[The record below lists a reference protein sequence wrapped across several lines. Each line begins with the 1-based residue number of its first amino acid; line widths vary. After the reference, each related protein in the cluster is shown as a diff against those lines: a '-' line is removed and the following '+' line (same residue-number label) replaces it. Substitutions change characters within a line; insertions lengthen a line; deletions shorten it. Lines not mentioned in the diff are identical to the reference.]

1 MTAIAAAEK
10 KKKKD
15 EMYYRFNTSR
25 GMGYMMTRRR
35 NYEEAAKLFSTAIEN
50 AEPGLETPLIIA
62 RSKAHSRL
70 VDHAAARKDALEIL
84 ERHPNEIRGL
94 ENDAFTL
101 YEKDDFEDSLVQNH
115 RGLRRR
121 KKPDYFYKGILVSK
135 ETIEDCIGRN
145 AGPCMD
151 LDRLGRTIVDMH
163 VKPRHSQSRADDLFV
178 AKEKYKKKRMDQ
190 FLAQKYLGRLAA
202 DKKFLTEFLQQSD
215 LKSGNKE
222 HNQQLEDLLTHM
234 TEVINRQQETL
245 MTQRPMYMLKHQ
257 EPKFSAKYQI
267 KKHTMDERWR
277 GGVMKV
283 IEKLLGDANALEREW
298 KIEACLNVCDRLR
311 RFVECQPSS
320 LLSDR
325 AREFVLDRLYNVIGR
340 LFMDT
345 KCFIPSWSDAD
356 NEQRIEFILRSRIY
370 DSRFVDKVYA
380 TYFPRIWNVKEMK
393 KDLESRLAVSIH
405 KAERMYLCH
414 ELTRCLFEEGS
425 TEKAYKVVSGVYK
438 KAQDSRDL
446 LWSFNLGF
454 LIAVSVLLE
463 GSVEDAKMTL
473 TEVMIVARK
482 LERDDCAS
490 FVQKVI
496 KVAIE
501 PQRLN
506 YESED
511 PGTKREKDIVKLMP
525 TLELKSRTNAVLQK
539 ISSAP
544 QQAKLR
550 LQPSTQVK
558 TVGGS
563 GSRWS
568 MKATKR
574 AKRRTLYEVMT
585 SKSKTTQQWAGSNFK
600 LPSYSG

>member
-25 GMGYMMTRRR
+25 GMGYMKSRRR
-35 NYEEAAKLFSTAIEN
+35 NYGEAAALFSTAIEN
-50 AEPGLETPLIIA
+50 AEPGFEVPLIIA
-62 RSKAHSRL
+62 RSKAYSKL
-70 VDHAAARKDALEIL
+70 VDHAAARKDALDIVEK
-84 ERHPNEIRGL
+84 HPDEIRGL

-101 YEKDDFEDSLVQNH
+101 YEKDDFEDSLVQNYC
-115 RGLRRR
+115 GLRRR
-121 KKPDYFYKGILVSK
+121 KKPDYFYKGILVGK

-151 LDRLGRTIVDMH
+151 QDRLGRTIVDMH
-163 VKPRHSQSRADDLFV
+163 VKPKHHQSNLDDLAV
-178 AKEKYKKKRMDQ
+178 AKEKYEKKRMDQ

-202 DKKFLTEFLQQSD
+202 DKKFLMDFLEQSD

-234 TEVINRQQETL
+234 IEVINRQQETL
-245 MTQRPMYMLKHQ
+245 MTQRPMYMLKHH
-257 EPKFSAKYQI
+257 EPKFSEKYKI
-267 KKHTMDERWR
+267 KKRNVDNSWR
-277 GGVMKV
+277 GGVMNV
-283 IEKLLGDANALEREW
+283 IEKLLGDANALERDW

-325 AREFVLDRLYNVIGR
+325 AREQVLDRLYDVIGR

-345 KCFIPSWSDAD
+345 KCFIPSWSEVD
-356 NEQRIEFILRSRIY
+356 NEQRIEFILRSRI
-370 DSRFVDKVYA
+370 DDPRFIDRVYT
-380 TYFPRIWNVKEMK
+380 TYLPRIWNVKEMK

-405 KAERMYLCH
+405 RVERMYLCH
-414 ELTRCLFEEGS
+414 ELTRCLFEEGA
-425 TEKAYKVVSGVYK
+425 TEKAYKMVSGVYK
-438 KAQDSRDL
+438 IAQESRNL

-490 FVQKVI
+490 FVQRAI
-496 KVAIE
+496 KLSME

-511 PGTKREKDIVKLMP
+511 PATQREKDIMKLMP
-525 TLELKSRTNAVLQK
+525 TLELKARTNTVMQK
-539 ISSAP
+539 ILSAP
-544 QQAKLR
+544 RQAKLQ
-550 LQPSTQVK
+550 LQPSTQMK
-558 TVGGS
+558 GIGGS

-585 SKSKTTQQWAGSNFK
+585 HKNQTQKWMVTDANI
-600 LPSYSG
+600 PSSMD